1 VSAGAP
7 DNFPSGGAGVVTPR
21 VPPSLATRVFGRR
34 RERAERPRFGGFKNI
49 FFLLLLTGIS
59 ILAVYPFI
67 WLISA
72 SLKPQGDV
80 FDNRVIP
87 RDWQWNYTGDPSPV
101 RGDERLFALPDVPI
115 ERWFMN
121 SVWIG
126 ILAAV
131 LVALSSAIVAF
142 AFAYFRFPGRNV
154 LFALILATMML
165 PGAVTMIPVYL
176 IWNELSQLTGPGTPL
191 PGDEGRLQF
200 LPDIG
205 VNTQYPL
212 WVPNLFG
219 SAFYI
224 FLLRQ
229 FFLGIPRDLFEA
241 ARIDG
246 DTYWTMFRRI
256 AMPLAKPALIVVFI
270 FEFQAQWFDLLKPL
284 IYLRDT
290 ALFTMPLGLK
300 TILDQQGAGGGGEGR
315 WEIIMAG
322 TVVTVLPMLVLFAI
336 FQRYFIQGIATQGRK
351 G

>member
-1 VSAGAP
+1 VSAGAQENLP
-7 DNFPSGGAGVVTPR
+7 TGGAGVATPR
-21 VPPSLATRVFGRR
+21 VGQPLARRIFGHHGDLEGPSRFTWVKNVLFLAV
-34 RERAERPRFGGFKNI
+34 
-49 FFLLLLTGIS
+49 LTFVS
-59 ILAVYPFI
+59 ILALYPFI

-72 SLKPQGDV
+72 SLKPQGEV
-80 FDNRVIP
+80 FDNALIP
-87 RDWQWNYTGDPSPV
+87 HHFQWNYTGDPSSTP
-101 RGDERLFALPDVPI
+101 GDERLFNLPDLPVL
-115 ERWFMN
+115 RWFVN
-121 SVWIG
+121 SLWIG
-126 ILAAV
+126 
-131 LVALSSAIVAF
+131 LVAAGLVAISSAIVAF

-176 IWNELSQLTGPGTPL
+176 IWNEISQFTAAHPWL
-191 PGDEGRLQF
+191 PN
-200 LPDIG
+200 IG

-212 WVPNLFG
+212 WFPNLFG

-241 ARIDG
+241 AQMDG
-246 DTYWTMFRRI
+246 DSYFSMFRRI
-256 AMPLAKPALIVVFI
+256 AIPLAKPALIVVFI

-290 ALFTMPLGLK
+290 ALFTLPLGLK

-322 TVVTVLPMLVLFAI
+322 TVVTVLPMIILFAA

>member
-1 VSAGAP
+1 MSSGAQP
-7 DNFPSGGAGVVTPR
+7 NLPTGGAGVVTPR
-21 VPPSLATRVFGRR
+21 VPLPLAQRLFGRG
-34 RERAERPRFGGFKNI
+34 RAEGPRFGGLRNA
-49 FFLLLLTGIS
+49 FFILLLSAIS

-80 FDNRVIP
+80 FDNRLIP
-87 RDWQWNYTGDPSPV
+87 REWQWNYTGDPTPV
-101 RGDERLFALPDVPI
+101 PGDEAVFALPDLPVFT
-115 ERWFMN
+115 WFVN

-126 ILAAV
+126 LLAAV
-131 LVALSSAIVAF
+131 LVALSSSLVAF
-142 AFAYFRFPGRNV
+142 AFAYFRFPGRGA

-176 IWNELSQLTGPGTPL
+176 IWNSITIFTTEHT
-191 PGDEGRLQF
+191 F
-200 LPDIG
+200 LPEIG

-212 WVPNLFG
+212 WLPNLFG

-246 DTYWTMFRRI
+246 DSFFSMFRRI
-256 AMPLAKPALIVVFI
+256 ALPLAKPALIVVFI
-270 FEFQAQWFDLLKPL
+270 FEFQAKWFDLLTPL

-290 ALFTMPLGLK
+290 ALYTMPLGLK

-315 WEIIMAG
+315 WEVIMAG
-322 TVVTVLPMLVLFAI
+322 TVVTVLPMVVLFAL

>member
-1 VSAGAP
+1 MSAGAQ
-7 DNFPSGGAGVVTPR
+7 DNFPTGGAGTLTPR
-21 VPPSLATRVFGRR
+21 VGQPVTRRLR
-34 RERAERPRFGGFKNI
+34 DRRPRWGGLKSAP
-49 FFLLLLTGIS
+49 FLVLLAGIS
-59 ILAVYPFI
+59 VLAIYPFV

-72 SLKPQGDV
+72 SLKPQSDV
-80 FDNRVIP
+80 FDNRLIP
-87 RDWQWNYTGDPSPV
+87 SKWQWNFWGDPTPV
-101 RGDERLFALPDVPI
+101 PGDERLLNLPDTPVLSWI
-115 ERWFMN
+115 WN

-126 ILAAV
+126 LLAAV
-131 LVALSSAIVAF
+131 IVALSSALVAF

-176 IWNELSQLTGPGTPL
+176 IWNEVTKLTGEAGQL
-191 PGDEGRLQF
+191 AA

-246 DTYWTMFRRI
+246 DSYWTMFRRI
-256 AMPLAKPALIVVFI
+256 ALPLAKPALIVVFI
-270 FEFQAQWFDLLKPL
+270 FEMQAKWFDLMTPL

-290 ALFTMPLGLK
+290 ALYTLPLGLK

-322 TVVTVLPMLVLFAI
+322 TVVTVLPMLILFAI
-336 FQRYFIQGIATQGRK
+336 FQRYFIEGIATEGRK

>member
-1 VSAGAP
+1 MSAGAQE
-7 DNFPSGGAGVVTPR
+7 NFPTGGAGVASPR
-21 VPPSLATRVFGRR
+21 VGHGLLGQILGPGDGQRERR
-34 RERAERPRFGGFKNI
+34 RFSGIKNG

-59 ILAVYPFI
+59 ILAIYPFI

-80 FDNRVIP
+80 FDNKLIP
-87 RDWQWNYTGDPSPV
+87 KQLQWNYTGDPTPIP
-101 RGDERLFALPDVPI
+101 GDERLFDLPDLPVLS
-115 ERWFMN
+115 WVWN

-126 ILAAV
+126 LLAAV
-131 LVALSSAIVAF
+131 LVALSSALVAF
-142 AFAYFRFPGRNV
+142 AFAYFRFPGRNL

-176 IWNELSQLTGPGTPL
+176 IWNEIGQLTG
-191 PGDEGRLQF
+191 EFGRF
-200 LPDIG
+200 AAFPDVG

-246 DTYWTMFRRI
+246 DGYFSMFRRI
-256 AMPLAKPALIVVFI
+256 ALPLAKPALIVVFI
-270 FEFQAQWFDLLKPL
+270 FELQAKWFDLMTPL
-284 IYLRDT
+284 IYLRDA
-290 ALFTMPLGLK
+290 ALYTLPLGLK

-322 TVVTVLPMLVLFAI
+322 TVVTVLPMVVLFAI
-336 FQRYFIQGIATQGRK
+336 FQRYFIEGIATQGRK

>member
-1 VSAGAP
+1 MSAGAQ
-7 DNFPSGGAGVVTPR
+7 DNFPTGGAGVVSPR
-21 VPPSLATRVFGRR
+21 VPPGLLGRLLGR
-34 RERAERPRFGGFKNI
+34 GRERGERPRFSRRKNAI
-49 FFLLLLTGIS
+49 FIVLLSGIS
-59 ILAVYPFI
+59 VLAIYPFL

-80 FDNRVIP
+80 FDNRLIP
-87 RDWQWNYTGDPSPV
+87 REWQWNYTGDPTPV
-101 RGDERLFALPDVPI
+101 LGDEKLFALPDLPMFT
-115 ERWFMN
+115 WFLN

-126 ILAAV
+126 FLGAV
-131 LVALSSAIVAF
+131 LVALSSALIAF
-142 AFAYFRFPGRNV
+142 AFAYFRFPGRNL

-176 IWNELSQLTGPGTPL
+176 IWNELSQITG
-191 PGDEGRLQF
+191 EGGRMAL

-224 FLLRQ
+224 FLMRQ

-246 DTYWTMFRRI
+246 DGYFSMFRRI
-256 AMPLAKPALIVVFI
+256 ALPLAKPALIVVFI

-290 ALFTMPLGLK
+290 ALYTLPLGLK

>member
-1 VSAGAP
+1 VSAGGQE
-7 DNFPSGGAGVVTPR
+7 NLPSAGAGTATPRISQPLYRRIGGGAKRWGTVKT
-21 VPPSLATRVFGRR
+21 G
-34 RERAERPRFGGFKNI
+34 
-49 FFLLLLTGIS
+49 FFLVLLAGIS
-59 ILAVYPFI
+59 VLAIYPFL
-67 WLISA
+67 WLVSA

-80 FDNRVIP
+80 FDNRLIP
-87 RDWQWNYTGDPSPV
+87 KELQWNYTGDPTPV
-101 RGDERLFALPDVPI
+101 PGDERLFALPDLPMLS
-115 ERWFMN
+115 WLWN

-126 ILAAV
+126 LLAAS
-131 LVALSSAIVAF
+131 LVALSSALVAF
-142 AFAYFRFPGRNV
+142 AFAYFRFPGRNA

-176 IWNELSQLTGPGTPL
+176 IWNEITQLTGEFG
-191 PGDEGRLQF
+191 QF
-200 LPDIG
+200 AFMPDIG

-229 FFLGIPRDLFEA
+229 FFLGIPRELFEA

-246 DTYWTMFRRI
+246 DSYWTMFRRI

-290 ALFTMPLGLK
+290 ALFTLPLGLK
-300 TILDQQGAGGGGEGR
+300 TILDQQGLGGGGEGR

-322 TVVTVLPMLVLFAI
+322 TVVTVLPMVILFAL
-336 FQRYFIQGIATQGRK
+336 FQRFFIEGIATQGRK

>member
-1 VSAGAP
+1 MSAGGQ
-7 DNFPSGGAGVVTPR
+7 DNFPTAGAGTVSPR
-21 VPPSLATRVFGRR
+21 VPPALLGRVLSRR
-34 RERAERPRFGGFKNI
+34 RRWERAEGPRFSGLKNLL
-49 FFLLLLTGIS
+49 FLVVLAGIS
-59 ILAVYPFI
+59 VLAIYPFL

-80 FDNRVIP
+80 FDNRLIP
-87 RDWQWNYTGDPSPV
+87 RDWQWNYTGDPSPLP
-101 RGDERLFALPDVPI
+101 GDEKLFALPDIPI
-115 ERWFMN
+115 LTWFFN

-126 ILAAV
+126 VLAAV

-142 AFAYFRFPGRNV
+142 AFAYFRFPGRNA

-176 IWNELSQLTGPGTPL
+176 LWNRLSVLTS
-191 PGDEGRLQF
+191 EGGALAF
-200 LPDIG
+200 LPHIG

-212 WVPNLFG
+212 WAPNLFG

-246 DTYWTMFRRI
+246 DSYWTMFRRI
-256 AMPLAKPALIVVFI
+256 AIPLAKPALIVVFI

-284 IYLRDT
+284 IYLRDV

-322 TVVTVLPMLVLFAI
+322 TVVTVLPMIVLFAI
-336 FQRYFIQGIATQGRK
+336 FQRHFVQGIATQGRK

>member
-1 VSAGAP
+1 MSAGAQS
-7 DNFPSGGAGVVTPR
+7 NFPTGGGGVVTPR
-21 VPPSLATRVFGRR
+21 VGQPLTRRFRDRR
-34 RERAERPRFGGFKNI
+34 PKFGGIKNV
-49 FFLLLLTGIS
+49 FFLILLTGIS
-59 ILAVYPFI
+59 VLAIYPFL
-67 WLISA
+67 WLLSA

-80 FDNRVIP
+80 FDNKLIP
-87 RDWQWNYTGDPSPV
+87 RDWQWNYTGDPTPV
-101 RGDERLFALPDVPI
+101 AGDEALLNLPDLPVLT
-115 ERWFMN
+115 WVWN

-126 ILAAV
+126 LLAAV
-131 LVALSSAIVAF
+131 IVAFSSAIVAF
-142 AFAYFRFPGRNV
+142 AFAYFRFPGRNA

-176 IWNELSQLTGPGTPL
+176 IWNKLTVMTGAAGQLA
-191 PGDEGRLQF
+191 F

-246 DTYWTMFRRI
+246 DGYWSMFRRI
-256 AMPLAKPALIVVFI
+256 ALPLAKPALIVVFI
-270 FEFQAQWFDLLKPL
+270 FEIQAKWFDLMTPL

-290 ALFTMPLGLK
+290 TLYTLPLGLK
-300 TILDQQGAGGGGEGR
+300 TILDQQGLGGGGEGR

-322 TVVTVLPMLVLFAI
+322 TLLTVLPMLILFAI
-336 FQRYFIQGIATQGRK
+336 FQRFFIEGIATEGRK

>member
-1 VSAGAP
+1 MSAGAQE
-7 DNFPSGGAGVVTPR
+7 NFPTGGAGVATPR
-21 VPPSLATRVFGRR
+21 VAHGPLGGILGRGRR
-34 RERAERPRFGGFKNI
+34 EAEGPRFGGVKNI
-49 FFLLLLTGIS
+49 FFLLLLAGIS
-59 ILAVYPFI
+59 ILAIYPFI
-67 WLISA
+67 WLVSA
-72 SLKPQGDV
+72 SLKPQADV
-80 FDNRVIP
+80 FDNRLIP
-87 RDWQWNYTGDPSPV
+87 SDWQWNYTGDPSPV
-101 RGDERLFALPDVPI
+101 PGDERLLALPDTPVLTWI
-115 ERWFMN
+115 GN

-126 ILAAV
+126 LLGAL

-142 AFAYFRFPGRNV
+142 AFAYFRFPGRNA

-176 IWNELSQLTGPGTPL
+176 IWNEISKLTGETGSL
-191 PGDEGRLQF
+191 AF
-200 LPDIG
+200 MPDIG

-224 FLLRQ
+224 FLMRQ

-246 DTYWTMFRRI
+246 DGYFSMFRRI
-256 AMPLAKPALIVVFI
+256 ALPLAKPALIVVFI
-270 FEFQAQWFDLLKPL
+270 FELQAKWFDLMTPL

-290 ALFTMPLGLK
+290 ALFTLPLGLK

-322 TVVTVLPMLVLFAI
+322 TVITVLPMVILFGI
-336 FQRYFIQGIATQGRK
+336 FQRYFIEGIATQGRK

>member
-1 VSAGAP
+1 MSTGLPGAGA
-7 DNFPSGGAGVVTPR
+7 GTVTPR
-21 VPPSLATRVFGRR
+21 VSQPLYRR
-34 RERAERPRFGGFKNI
+34 LYRRPTFGGAKNL
-49 FFLLLLTGIS
+49 FFLLLLTAIS
-59 ILAVYPFI
+59 IIAIYPFL

-72 SLKPQGDV
+72 SFKPQGDV
-80 FDNRVIP
+80 FDNRLIP
-87 RDWQWNYTGDPSPV
+87 RDWQWNYTGDPTPV
-101 RGDERLFALPDVPI
+101 PGDEKLFELPDVPMLS
-115 ERWFMN
+115 WMWN

-126 ILAAV
+126 LLAAA
-131 LVALSSAIVAF
+131 LVALSSAVVAF

-176 IWNELSQLTGPGTPL
+176 IWNELTVLTGDT
-191 PGDEGRLQF
+191 GRLAF
-200 LPDIG
+200 LPNLG

-246 DTYWTMFRRI
+246 DGYFSMFRRI
-256 AMPLAKPALIVVFI
+256 AMPLATPALIVVFI

-284 IYLRDT
+284 IYLRDA
-290 ALFTMPLGLK
+290 ALFTLPLGLK
-300 TILDQQGAGGGGEGR
+300 TILDQQGQGGGGEGR
-315 WEIIMAG
+315 WEIIMAA
-322 TVVTVLPMLVLFAI
+322 TVVTVIPMLILFAI
-336 FQRYFIQGIATQGRK
+336 FQRFFVEGIATEGRK

>member
-1 VSAGAP
+1 MSAGAQ
-7 DNFPSGGAGVVTPR
+7 DNVPTGGAGTVTPR
-21 VPPSLATRVFGRR
+21 VPHGPLGRVLGRGGAGG
-34 RERAERPRFGGFKNI
+34 ERTIRGTARNLV
-49 FFLLLLTGIS
+49 FLLLLTGIS

-67 WLISA
+67 WLVSA

-80 FDNRVIP
+80 FDNRLLP
-87 RDWQWNYTGDPSPV
+87 SNWQWNFTGDPTPV
-101 RGDERLFALPDVPI
+101 PGDEKLFALPDTPVLS
-115 ERWFMN
+115 WMWN

-131 LVALSSAIVAF
+131 LVALSSALVAF
-142 AFAYFRFPGRNV
+142 AFAYFRFPGRNA

-176 IWNELSQLTGPGTPL
+176 IWNEISKLTGEAGAL
-191 PGDEGRLQF
+191 AA

-212 WVPNLFG
+212 WLPNLFG

-224 FLLRQ
+224 FLMRQ

-246 DTYWTMFRRI
+246 DGYFSMFRRI
-256 AMPLAKPALIVVFI
+256 ALPLAKPALIVVFI
-270 FEFQAQWFDLLKPL
+270 FELQAKWFDLMTPL
-284 IYLRDT
+284 IYLRDS
-290 ALFTMPLGLK
+290 ALYTLPLGLK
-300 TILDQQGAGGGGEGR
+300 TILDAQGAGGGGEGR

-322 TVVTVLPMLVLFAI
+322 TVITVLPMVILFAI
-336 FQRYFIQGIATQGRK
+336 FQRYFIEGIATQGRK

>member
-1 VSAGAP
+1 MSSGAP
-7 DNFPSGGAGVVTPR
+7 SGLPTGGAGVATPR
-21 VPPSLATRVFGRR
+21 LPLPLVTRLFR
-34 RERAERPRFGGFKNI
+34 REEGAPRLRGVRNALFY
-49 FFLLLLTGIS
+49 LLLLVIS
-59 ILAVYPFI
+59 VLAIYPFL

-80 FDNRVIP
+80 FDNRLIP
-87 RDWQWNYTGDPSPV
+87 KDFQWNFTGDPTPAP
-101 RGDERLFALPDVPI
+101 GDERLFELPDLPVFT
-115 ERWFMN
+115 WFVN

-126 ILAAV
+126 LLAAV
-131 LVALSSAIVAF
+131 AVALSSAIVAF
-142 AFAYFRFPGRNV
+142 AFAYFRFPGRNF

-176 IWNELSQLTGPGTPL
+176 IWNELSQFT
-191 PGDEGRLQF
+191 ESHSF
-200 LPDIG
+200 LPHIG

-224 FLLRQ
+224 FLMRQ

-246 DTYWTMFRRI
+246 DSYWSMFRRI
-256 AMPLAKPALIVVFI
+256 ALPLAKPALIVVFI

-322 TVVTVLPMLVLFAI
+322 TVVTVLPMIVLFAV

>member
-1 VSAGAP
+1 VSAGAQENLP
-7 DNFPSGGAGVVTPR
+7 TGGAGVATPR
-21 VPPSLATRVFGRR
+21 VSQPLARRVRGGLPPLGT
-34 RERAERPRFGGFKNI
+34 FKTA
-49 FFLLLLTGIS
+49 FFVILLTGIS
-59 ILAVYPFI
+59 VLALYPFV

-72 SLKPQGDV
+72 SFKPQGDV
-80 FDNRVIP
+80 FDNKLIP
-87 RDWQWNYTGDPSPV
+87 EEVQWNYTGDPTPV
-101 RGDERLFALPDVPI
+101 AGDERLFALPDLPVFT
-115 ERWFMN
+115 WFLN

-126 ILAAV
+126 LLAAV
-131 LVALSSAIVAF
+131 LVALSSALVAF
-142 AFAYFRFPGRNV
+142 AFAYFRFPGRNA

-176 IWNELSQLTGPGTPL
+176 IWNEVSKFT
-191 PGDEGRLQF
+191 EAHAF
-200 LPDIG
+200 LPHIG

-212 WVPNLFG
+212 WVPNMFG

-229 FFLGIPRDLFEA
+229 FFLGIPRELFEA
-241 ARIDG
+241 ARVDG
-246 DTYWTMFRRI
+246 DSYFSMFRRI

-270 FEFQAQWFDLLKPL
+270 FEMQAKWFDLISPL
-284 IYLRDT
+284 IYLRDI
-290 ALFTMPLGLK
+290 ALYTMPLGLK

-322 TVVTVLPMLVLFAI
+322 TVVTVLPMVVLFAI

>member
-1 VSAGAP
+1 VSAGGP
-7 DNFPSGGAGVVTPR
+7 QGLPTGGAGVVSPR
-21 VPPSLATRVFGRR
+21 VPLPLAQRVFGRR
-34 RERAERPRFGGFKNI
+34 RAEGPRFGGAKNALFI
-49 FFLLLLTGIS
+49 LLLTGIS
-59 ILAVYPFI
+59 VLAIYPFL

-80 FDNRVIP
+80 FDNRLIP
-87 RDWQWNYTGDPSPV
+87 REWQWNYTGDPTPV
-101 RGDERLFALPDVPI
+101 AGDESLFELPDLPI
-115 ERWFMN
+115 LNWFFN

-126 ILAAV
+126 VLAAL

-142 AFAYFRFPGRNV
+142 AFAYFRFPGRTA

-176 IWNELSQLTGPGTPL
+176 IWNEISQLTGET
-191 PGDEGRLQF
+191 GRLAA

-246 DTYWTMFRRI
+246 DSYWTMFRRI
-256 AMPLAKPALIVVFI
+256 ALPLAKPALIVTFI

-290 ALFTMPLGLK
+290 ALYTMPLGLK

-315 WEIIMAG
+315 WEVIMAG
-322 TVVTVLPMLVLFAI
+322 TVVTVLPMLVLFAL

>member
-1 VSAGAP
+1 MSAGAQE
-7 DNFPSGGAGVVTPR
+7 NFPTGGAGVATPR
-21 VPPSLATRVFGRR
+21 VGQPLVRRVFR
-34 RERAERPRFGGFKNI
+34 REGEGPRFGPVKNA
-49 FFLLLLTGIS
+49 FFLLILTGIS
-59 ILAVYPFI
+59 VLALYPFV

-72 SLKPQGDV
+72 SFKPQGDV
-80 FDNRVIP
+80 FDNRLIP
-87 RDWQWNYTGDPSPV
+87 KHWQWNYTGDPSSTP
-101 RGDERLFALPDVPI
+101 GDESLFSLPDLPVLH
-115 ERWFMN
+115 WFWN

-126 ILAAV
+126 LLAAV
-131 LVALSSAIVAF
+131 AVALSSALVAF

-176 IWNELSQLTGPGTPL
+176 IWNELSQFTDAHAWL
-191 PGDEGRLQF
+191 PH
-200 LPDIG
+200 IG

-224 FLLRQ
+224 FLMRQ

-241 ARIDG
+241 AQMDG
-246 DTYWTMFRRI
+246 DGYFSMFRRI
-256 AMPLAKPALIVVFI
+256 ALPLAKPALIVVFI

-322 TVVTVLPMLVLFAI
+322 TVVTVLPMIILFAI

>member
-1 VSAGAP
+1 MSAGGQ
-7 DNFPSGGAGVVTPR
+7 DNFPAAGAGVVTPR
-21 VPPSLATRVFGRR
+21 VGQGLFARVRR
-34 RERAERPRFGGFKNI
+34 DPEGPRFSRVKTA
-49 FFLLLLTGIS
+49 FFVLVLAGIS
-59 ILAVYPFI
+59 VLALYPFI

-72 SLKPQGDV
+72 SFKPQGDV
-80 FDNRVIP
+80 FDNNLIP
-87 RDWQWNYTGDPSPV
+87 KDWQWNYTGDPTNVP
-101 RGDERLFALPDVPI
+101 GDEKLFNLPDLPVLSWI
-115 ERWFMN
+115 WN

-126 ILAAV
+126 LLGAA

-142 AFAYFRFPGRNV
+142 AFAYFRFPGRNA

-176 IWNELSQLTGPGTPL
+176 IWNKLTTMTIDGGQL
-191 PGDEGRLQF
+191 EF
-200 LPDIG
+200 LPTIG

-212 WVPNLFG
+212 WVPNLFA

-246 DTYWTMFRRI
+246 DGYFSMFRRI

-270 FEFQAQWFDLLKPL
+270 FELQAKWFDLLTPL
-284 IYLRDT
+284 IYLRDS
-290 ALFTMPLGLK
+290 ALYTLPLGLK

-322 TVVTVLPMLVLFAI
+322 TVITVLPMLILFGI
-336 FQRYFIQGIATQGRK
+336 FQRFFIEGIATQGRK